1 MRQIIQAEFLKLI
14 YLRSTWIY
22 FLVAALFGALNTVA
36 TGLAIDSGNSGFGFP
51 NTETTIGVD
60 SVYSN
65 AAGSYVFALII
76 GILMITSEFKHG
88 TAIATFLVTPKRN
101 RVLIAKIVMG
111 AIAGLFVQL
120 VAFLVAVAAATI
132 YLATQPNAADPTTSK
147 LLSILM
153 AALLSGAVLGI
164 VGIGIGAL
172 IKNQAI
178 AITGSLIWLF
188 LVEPILITFAPAIG
202 KYLLSGAVTGMLNI
216 DFGPNNFNFNSD
228 NFLSPELSTLLLFGY
243 AIAFAFL
250 AARMTLRRDIE

>member
-1 MRQIIQAEFLKLI
+1 MQQIIRAEFLKLV
-14 YLRSTWIY
+14 YLRSTWVYLLI
-22 FLVAALFGALNTVA
+22 AALFGALNTVA
-36 TGLAIDSGNSGFGFP
+36 TGIAIDSGSSPFGFP
-51 NTETTIGVD
+51 NTETTLGVD

-101 RVLIAKIVMG
+101 RVLIAKIVTG
-111 AIAGLFVQL
+111 AITGLFVQL
-120 VAFLVAVAAATI
+120 VAFLAAVAAAAA

-147 LLSILM
+147 LISILI

-178 AITGSLIWLF
+178 AVTGSLIWLF
-188 LVEPILITFAPAIG
+188 LVEPLLITFAPAIG
-202 KYLLSGAVTGMLNI
+202 KYLISGAITGMLNLDI
-216 DFGPNNFNFNSD
+216 GPNNFNFNSEE
-228 NFLSPELSTLLLFGY
+228 FLSPGISTLLLLSY
-243 AIAFAFL
+243 AIIFAFI
-250 AARMTLRRDIE
+250 AAKMTLKRDIE